1 MELNQYKAA
10 LEAVLFAV
18 AEPVSSEKLADV
30 LGLEPQTIERLCTM
44 LKDEYLDAQHG
55 ICLLCLEGRWQFST
69 KSEYGSY
76 VKTALDNRRNVPLSP
91 AALEVLAI
99 IAYNQPVTRSFIEQV
114 RGVDSSGVV
123 QSLSQKGLIEES
135 GRLDLPGRPIA
146 FCTTDVFLRSFGLSS
161 LEELPP
167 LHTEDALLEE
177 QENVA
182 DASET
187 SEAE

>member
-1 MELNQYKAA
+1 MLFALAEPAGADKLAAA
-10 LEAVLFAV
+10 LNLDAATV
-18 AEPVSSEKLADV
+18 EKLCGV
-30 LGLEPQTIERLCTM
+30 
-44 LKDEYLDAQHG
+44 LKDEYSQPEHG

-69 KSEYGSY
+69 KALYGSY

-123 QSLSQKGLIEES
+123 QSLAGKGLIEEA

-146 FCTTDVFLRSFGLSS
+146 FATTDVFLRSFGLSS
-161 LEELPP
+161 LSQLPP
-167 LHTEDALLEE
+167 LSTGEAPESE
-177 QENVA
+177 QNFDESDEN
-182 DASET
+182 
-187 SEAE
+187 EAE

>member
-10 LEAVLFAV
+10 LEAVLFAL
-18 AEPVSSEKLADV
+18 AEPATPEKLAAALELDV
-30 LGLEPQTIERLCTM
+30 ATVDKLCGV
-44 LKDEYLDAQHG
+44 LKDEYAQQEHG

-123 QSLSQKGLIEES
+123 QSLSQKGLIEEA

-146 FCTTDVFLRSFGLSS
+146 FATTDVFLRSFGLSS
-161 LEELPP
+161 LAELPA
-167 LHTEDALLEE
+167 LHTDDLPPQEE
-177 QENVA
+177 EFAVEN
-182 DASET
+182 EE
-187 SEAE
+187 EAK